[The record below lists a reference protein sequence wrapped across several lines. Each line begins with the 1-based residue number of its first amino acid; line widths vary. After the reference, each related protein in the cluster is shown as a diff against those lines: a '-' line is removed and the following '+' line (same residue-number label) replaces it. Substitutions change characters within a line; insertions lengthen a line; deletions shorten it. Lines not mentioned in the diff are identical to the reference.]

1 MAFPKVLVSS
11 HMAKAIFMKAKLELI
26 QNILFSYV
34 VTKLFEYNLFE
45 HLSKKLTRSHLAD
58 NSLDQLVRHLCLP
71 PSTFK
76 TF

>member
-1 MAFPKVLVSS
+1 MAFPEVLVSS

-45 HLSKKLTRSHLAD
+45 HL
-58 NSLDQLVRHLCLP
+58 
-71 PSTFK
+71 
-76 TF
+76 